1 MCNLFF
7 RAIVPGCAIPDAA
20 KSLFLC
26 HLLGR
31 ICLEHA
37 APSVDHIITSFII
50 FFFFSGKLKKQR
62 RAEPE
67 PSGKL
72 KMVE

>member
-7 RAIVPGCAIPDAA
+7 RAIVPGRAIPDAP

-26 HLLGR
+26 QLLGR
-31 ICLEHA
+31 TCLEHA

-50 FFFFSGKLKKQR
+50 FFFFGGKLKSRGGQSQS
-62 RAEPE
+62 P
-67 PSGKL
+67 
-72 KMVE
+72 VES